1 MSPAERA
8 TAAYAAAE
16 ATDHPR
22 DKAALRA
29 AAAAWAQI
37 AGPRVSW
44 STKDLRRDLRLL
56 RIDTAMANGP
66 FTKPQ
71 PPKAPSPSAVTPDV
85 AELTRRIVKSVEHLT
100 PEPEVAS
107 IQF

>member
-8 TAAYAAAE
+8 KAAYAAAE
-16 ATDHPR
+16 AADHPR

-29 AAAAWAQI
+29 AAAAWDRI

-44 STKDLRRDLRLL
+44 SIKDLRRDLRLL
-56 RIDTAMANGP
+56 RIETAMATGP
-66 FTKPQ
+66 FTKPA
-71 PPKAPSPSAVTPDV
+71 PPKAPSPA
-85 AELTRRIVKSVEHLT
+85 AEPAPFKPGLVLTR
-100 PEPEVAS
+100 EPEVAN